1 MYQCDAWNL
10 RRSRLS
16 SSIYRNRVASF
27 LSRNIYISRNSKEI
41 AKRLTAHRL
50 LARAQDTIPS
60 EFIIS
65 YTKALAT
72 IIYLRVC
79 HLIDL
84 ACPLDQRETVSVDRY
99 NLRVSA
105 SID

>member
-1 MYQCDAWNL
+1 MYQCDARNL
-10 RRSRLS
+10 RRLS

-27 LSRNIYISRNSKEI
+27 LSRNIYISRSKEI